1 MGVFRG
7 LGGCLCVLVVL
18 DGFRRVC
25 GLLGGCCGGV
35 FVPFDLGGSVS
46 EKLTDFSA
54 AGDRLGELKAQRMI
68 LAEAMESEKAHPRDL
83 PGLSR
88 RLSEVAMEI
97 ERFEGELAEG
107 APESK
112 TSTEGDVKFSL
123 RAV

>member
-1 MGVFRG
+1 M
-7 LGGCLCVLVVL
+7 VV
-18 DGFRRVC
+18 
-25 GLLGGCCGGV
+25 GV
-35 FVPFDLGGSVS
+35 FVGFWVGVVGVFPPFVCLGGSVS
-46 EKLTDFSA
+46 DKLTDFSA
-54 AGDRLGELKAQRMI
+54 VGDRLGELKAQRMI